1 VKERYRSVLLSG
13 VPASPLFDV
22 LINLPPVGIIGS
34 TPEFSDIR
42 VSAFVDREREIS
54 KFDLSFIFVELGE
67 ELRIGI
73 EYNSD
78 MYDRDT
84 VERMGDHLAG
94 LMGAIVECPDMPSG
108 ELEYLSAAERHQ
120 LLTTFNARY
129 ASKPALVVYLVN

>member
-1 VKERYRSVLLSG
+1 MDELRLRRDMSQ
-13 VPASPLFDV
+13 SPLFDV
-22 LINLPPVGIIGS
+22 LINLPPVGIIGH
-34 TPEFSDIR
+34 TPEFTHIR

-67 ELRIGI
+67 KLRIGI

-84 VERMGDHLAG
+84 VVRMGDHLAG
-94 LMGAIVECPDMPSG
+94 LPGAIGECPDKQIG
-108 ELEYLSAAERHQ
+108 EMEYLSAAERHQ

-129 ASKPALVVYLVN
+129 ASKAGTGNLFG